1 MRMLTAVVFLLYGTM
16 ALATVEYKIV
26 TASERGT
33 YIEIGRDIA
42 RYVAPEADV
51 NLEVLPSAGSAENV
65 RRLRYEPGV
74 KLALVQSDVYQA
86 FLDQAAVGNRA
97 ASQLIRP
104 LRVVMP
110 LYDEEI
116 YFVTR
121 ADAPLE
127 FIHQIK
133 DKKINVGPVGS

>member
-1 MRMLTAVVFLLYGTM
+1 MRVLAGLAFLVYGTM

-42 RYVAPEADV
+42 RYVAPEADI

-65 RRLRYEPGV
+65 RRLRFEPGV

-86 FLDQAAVGNRA
+86 FLDQALAGNA
-97 ASQLIRP
+97 EASKIIQP

-110 LYDEEI
+110 LYNEEI
-116 YFVTR
+116 YFIVR
-121 ADAPLE
+121 ADSDLHSFHE
-127 FIHQIK
+127 L
-133 DKKINVGPVGS
+133 